1 MNNRYLRAFL
11 PVLALAALIIVG
23 PGCVEQR
30 PSRNGVFNENQYVR
44 KDFLIRGAADGSTDP
59 GWMLKATV
67 TEVSTPDPLGDTF
80 GIFAG
85 AENGGALVRFVV
97 TQDKLQMLNM
107 REISQVASPV
117 RIPEVVNAWPVT
129 NVDLKYRVN
138 LDGEKTNFY
147 EENQELDWQVRQWVK
162 INFAKNDMSDV
173 APLGTYTSDLLANC
187 TDTGNSS
194 ATLVPNSF
202 LVDEA
207 NDYIQWKVQIALP
220 LKWDDATCV
229 TAYGAPGNEALR
241 IGRQTVTFNLMYSL
255 VRANPT
261 PTYKPLQVA
270 EKDPIRHKYGPLEI
284 VTLDRDPTSG
294 QLAARE
300 LVTRFDPT
308 KPIVWYFAEGF
319 PENYKG
325 VFTDPGGIKDQTN
338 QLFKDA
344 GATAT
349 VDFQNFDANL
359 PDGQAPRQYGDVR
372 YSFLR
377 WVSDMDMQSFWAGVT
392 QFVVDPRT
400 GEALSSSISFNDFA
414 IKDYYVQRID
424 AYLQMIGAA
433 ATDGTMADDGQV
445 HVGVNAVG
453 EWTNPGACK
462 DGDTMPIVDATVA
475 ANHNGSSSLYQKMQ
489 VYLQKPA
496 GQYGNLGPQDFIQ
509 TQDADF
515 FRAFYALAPYYI
527 FADPAMNQFVIPEG
541 GSGVLGPDSIWTMM
555 QQEAAFQQTA
565 ASIDQGL
572 SPYEASTGPDGVT
585 NALAFLN
592 NFRTLTQQHN
602 TYLYSRNFMR
612 TGMHLDPPD
621 QFSFESIMA
630 KDARHCL
637 CTNGTCAWE
646 TKEQW
651 EQNLIDT
658 YWSQVMWHEFGHSL
672 GLDHNFMASVDGTN
686 FPTYKDAQ
694 GNSHIGLYASS
705 VMEYNTEPDRIFW
718 HAGWA
723 PYDQGAISWI
733 YANNAPATPQ
743 SCNGPSDKT
752 TCGTGPGAFTVTG
765 TCPTNATCSV
775 PPMNAISG
783 IMTGTAISGQIANG
797 SPWVDPHGFAG
808 TTETQYLYCNAS
820 HMLYTPFCRQGD
832 SGRTPSEIIANE
844 IDTYEWQ
851 YQWRNFRLYRKIW
864 DDSAY
869 ANGPA
874 GVITDMR
881 RFLSLWAFDWSSGEL
896 ADSLRRIGITNPDP
910 NSSNLEYYTSL
921 TNKFNADISA
931 ANQMIAAFHESV
943 IQQSA
948 GERPY
953 KTIYD
958 TYYGDVTQQG
968 IILDKLFAMQGWV
981 ALWPTTNYDQNQAGS
996 YISSWS
1002 TVGDDSYAYVAQ
1014 NAVVSM
1020 IGGQYDT
1027 YPYFVPLAVSQF
1039 AQDTHSPAFSGNDAV
1054 RNWIGGQ
1061 TFSELEF
1068 FLQYFRNLAVQNNYQ
1083 DPTPGS
1089 DCSKLETCLYDPR
1102 NGSDTHNEFF
1112 GPDKKQWI
1120 WAYIPDRNE
1129 YLAVLKEFNTAS
1141 YVIVRNYNDYYV
1153 YQLDDGSFPGGVFGA
1168 ELPMKYFLDSFNTFN

>member
-11 PVLALAALIIVG
+11 PVLALAALILG
-23 PGCVEQR
+23 PGCVEER

-44 KDFLIRGAADGSTDP
+44 KDFLIRGDANTATDP

-97 TQDKLQMLNM
+97 TQDKLQMLSM
-107 REISQVASPV
+107 RELSSLASPA

-173 APLGTYTSDLLANC
+173 APLGTYVSDLLSKCVDLSGAS
-187 TDTGNSS
+187 T
-194 ATLVPNSF
+194 TLVTDSF

-207 NDYIQWKVQIALP
+207 NNYMSWKVNVALP
-220 LKWDDATCV
+220 LMWTDDTCV
-229 TAYGAPGNEALR
+229 TAYGALGQEAQRLN
-241 IGRQTVTFNLMYSL
+241 RQTVTFNLMYSL
-255 VRANPT
+255 VRADPS

-270 EKDPIRHKYGPLEI
+270 EKDPIRHKYGPIELI
-284 VTLDRDPTSG
+284 TIDRDETSG
-294 QLAARE
+294 QLASRE
-300 LVTRFDPT
+300 LVNRFDPT

-319 PENYKG
+319 PEKYKG

-338 QLFKDA
+338 QLMKDA
-344 GATAT
+344 GAAAT
-349 VDFQNFDANL
+349 LDFQNFDANL
-359 PDGQAPRQYGDVR
+359 PDGQSPRQYGDVR

-377 WVSDMDMQSFWAGVT
+377 WVSDKDMQTYWAGVT
-392 QFVVDPRT
+392 QFVVDPRNGQT
-400 GEALSSSISFNDFA
+400 ISSSISFNDFA
-414 IKDYYVQRID
+414 IQDYYTQRID
-424 AYLQMIGAA
+424 AYLQMIGASA
-433 ATDGTMADDGQV
+433 SDGTMTPDGQV

-462 DGDTMPIVDATVA
+462 DGDTMPIVDATVQ

-496 GQYGNLGPQDFIQ
+496 DTYGNLGPQDFIQ
-509 TQDADF
+509 NNDADF
-515 FRAFYALAPYYI
+515 FRAFYALAPYYV
-527 FADPAMNQFVIPEG
+527 FADPAMNPFVIPEG
-541 GSGVLGPDSIWTMM
+541 GAGTLGPDAIWQGLQDET
-555 QQEAAFQQTA
+555 AFQKLA
-565 ASIDQGL
+565 ASIDQGNA
-572 SPYEASTGPDGVT
+572 PYEATTGSEGIT
-585 NALAFLN
+585 NAIGFLN
-592 NFRTLTQQHN
+592 NFRDLTSKHKQFMY
-602 TYLYSRNFMR
+602 TKNFVHQ
-612 TGMHLDPPD
+612 GMHLDPPES
-621 QFSFESIMA
+621 FAFESIMA

-651 EQNLIDT
+651 SQNLIDT

-672 GLDHNFMASVDGTN
+672 GLEHNFMASIDGTN
-686 FPTYKDAQ
+686 FPTYKDTQ
-694 GNSHIGLYASS
+694 GNSHVGLYASS
-705 VMEYNTEPDRIFW
+705 VMEYNAAPDRIFW

-733 YANNAPATPQ
+733 YANNAPATSQ
-743 SCNGPSDKT
+743 TCNGPGDKVM
-752 TCGTGPGAFTVTG
+752 CTGFTVTG
-765 TCPTNATCSV
+765 TCPTNASCSV
-775 PPMNAISG
+775 PPGNAISG
-783 IMTGTAISGQIANG
+783 VITGTAISGELSPT
-797 SPWVDPHGFAG
+797 SPWKDPHGFNG
-808 TTETQYLYCNAS
+808 TTEIQYLYCNEHHLA
-820 HMLYTPFCRQGD
+820 YTPFCRQGD
-832 SGRTPSEIIANE
+832 IGRTPSEIVANE
-844 IDTYEWQ
+844 IDNYEWQ

-869 ANGPA
+869 ANAPA
-874 GVITDMR
+874 GVISDMR
-881 RFLSLWAFDWSSGEL
+881 RFLSLWAFDWSTSEL

-910 NSSNLEYYTSL
+910 TSSDLQYYTSL

-931 ANQMIAAFHESV
+931 ANQMIGAFHESV

-1002 TVGDDSYAYVAQ
+1002 TVGDDSYGYVAQ

-1027 YPYFVPLAVSQF
+1027 FPYFVPLAVSQF
-1039 AQDTHSPAFSGNDAV
+1039 AQDTHDPAFSGNDSV

-1061 TFSELEF
+1061 VFSQLEY
-1068 FLQYFRNLAVQNNYQ
+1068 FLEYFRNIAVQNNWV
-1083 DPTPGS
+1083 DPTTGVACT
-1089 DCSKLETCLYDPR
+1089 DYATCSYDPR
-1102 NGSDTHNEFF
+1102 NGSDQHNEFF
-1112 GPDKKQWI
+1112 GPDKVQWI

-1129 YLAVLKEFNTAS
+1129 YVAVKKEYNTAS
-1141 YVIVRNYNDYYV
+1141 YIIVRNYNDYFV

-1168 ELPMKYFLDSFNTFN
+1168 ELPMKYYLDSFNQFN